1 MRRVNGEV
9 ILKAV
14 SLMQDDETS
23 AGISRNVSYRIRK
36 SLVKKSFLFKVLP
49 IVILLAA
56 VLLLQFYRVPNAQVI
71 DVALVII
78 CIAVSV
84 IGEHFS
90 KKE

>member
-1 MRRVNGEV
+1 
-9 ILKAV
+9 
-14 SLMQDDETS
+14 MQDDETP
-23 AGISRNVSYRIRK
+23 AGISRNVSNYIRK

>member
-1 MRRVNGEV
+1 M
-9 ILKAV
+9 
-14 SLMQDDETS
+14 
-23 AGISRNVSYRIRK
+23 
-36 SLVKKSFLFKVLP
+36 KKSFLFKVLP

-71 DVALVII
+71 GVALVII